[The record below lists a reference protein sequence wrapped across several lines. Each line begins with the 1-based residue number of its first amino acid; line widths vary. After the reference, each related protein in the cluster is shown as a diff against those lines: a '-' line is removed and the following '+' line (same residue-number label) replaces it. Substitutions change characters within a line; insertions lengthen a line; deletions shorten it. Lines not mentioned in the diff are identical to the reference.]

1 VFDRPFGEDAVETW
15 LGSILSL
22 RGEDMLRIKGVINV
36 KGRSGPL
43 VIQAVQ
49 NLVHPPVR
57 LASWPDGDERT
68 RLVFITRD
76 IPKEALAASLAVL
89 QAG

>member
-1 VFDRPFGEDAVETW
+1 
-15 LGSILSL
+15 
-22 RGEDMLRIKGVINV
+22 
-36 KGRSGPL
+36 
-43 VIQAVQ
+43 
-49 NLVHPPVR
+49 VR